1 MKKALQVFIALI
13 MLTLLGT
20 VASSFGLQT
29 VTDYAVRSPNGA
41 NQQIV
46 GSVAVPGGTIYTTA
60 TMNNGVIIGGTSG
73 TFVPVGAAGVQ
84 RYLNLTDVKTAAG
97 VPIAATAST
106 GIFGISRVD
115 STSMYLIGEAASG
128 VAATD
133 TGLWEFVLP
142 DTYVA
147 GANVPVT
154 VNTSIAGTGTFTAAS
169 TMVKVDAYTEIN
181 GVETPLTV
189 SAAQQFTAANTSLVF
204 TVTGTGL
211 TPGAHVVIEVTM
223 TLTDVTG
230 PLTGHVNSVSIQG

>member
-1 MKKALQVFIALI
+1 MKKAFQIIIALI
-13 MLTLLGT
+13 TLTFLGA

-60 TMNNGVIIGGTSG
+60 TMNNGVIVGGTAG
-73 TFVPVGAAGVQ
+73 TFVPVGAASPV
-84 RYLNLTDVKTAAG
+84 RYLNLTDVKTASG
-97 VPIAATAST
+97 VPIATSAAT
-106 GIFGISRVD
+106 GVFGISRAD
-115 STSMYLIGEAASG
+115 SSFMYLVGEAASG

-133 TGLWEFVLP
+133 VGLWETVLP

-147 GANVPVT
+147 GANVPVV

-169 TMVKVDAYTEIN
+169 TTVRVDAYTEVN

-189 SAAQQFTAANTSLVF
+189 SAAQQFTAANTNLTF
-204 TVTGTGL
+204 TITGTGL
-211 TPGAHVVIEVTM
+211 TPGAHIVIEVTM